1 MLEWLLF
8 LLLRYF
14 NSLFG
19 VLNWMLICRQK
30 ADRRHTSSGLCA
42 SLMISWSLLA
52 QYVCIPIQYCELHPY
67 VSLVPSPPPFLS
79 SVCIHNKHTGVED
92 GQKAGKAWE
101 HLSHV

>member
-42 SLMISWSLLA
+42 SLMTSWSLLA
-52 QYVCIPIQYCELHPY
+52 QYVCMEERKEQIYHCDSTSGWL
-67 VSLVPSPPPFLS
+67 PSSF
-79 SVCIHNKHTGVED
+79 VCTCVGR
-92 GQKAGKAWE
+92 
-101 HLSHV
+101 